1 MTVTLDGASLTIDK
15 VTRIAEKGEKAAIAK
30 SSLRRMDRFRKLLD
44 EKTSSGEVIY
54 GVNTGFGSLSDKVVP
69 KKDARKLQLNLVRSH
84 TIGVGEPMPDDV
96 VRAAM
101 VIRLNSLLRGNSA
114 VRPAVAELIVGMLN
128 ANVTPIV
135 PSFGSL
141 GASGDLVPSAHL
153 ALTMV
158 GEGKARRKG
167 KVLNSRAALRS
178 ARLRPLEL
186 DSKEGLSL
194 INGTQFTTAFA
205 CLVVH
210 RAGLLLRTAN
220 GAVALT
226 SEVLEACA
234 ESFDKRLVGLRK
246 VGGQQEV
253 AGEITTMLKGSRRI
267 RKQPVP
273 QDPYSIRC
281 APQVHGSTWEAL
293 RFARSLVEAELNSVT
308 DNPVLTSE
316 GDILHGGNF
325 HAQPIAMALDLLSVA
340 VAYLGGISLARTHL
354 LLSRSPSSRK
364 FLAAEPGLQSGLMIA
379 EYTASALAGENA
391 KEVYPLS
398 TYPANVSAGIEDHA
412 SYGVNCGLK
421 AAKVVANVAR
431 ILAIELVCGSN
442 YSKPFDGE
450 LSPSGRRTCR
460 FVRET
465 SPPLTG
471 DRPLSDEIETLA
483 ARLLKTPVS

>member
-1 MTVTLDGASLTIDK
+1 M
-15 VTRIAEKGEKAAIAK
+15 
-30 SSLRRMDRFRKLLD
+30 
-44 EKTSSGEVIY
+44 
-54 GVNTGFGSLSDKVVP
+54 
-69 KKDARKLQLNLVRSH
+69 
-84 TIGVGEPMPDDV
+84 
-96 VRAAM
+96 
-101 VIRLNSLLRGNSA
+101 
-114 VRPAVAELIVGMLN
+114 
-128 ANVTPIV
+128 
-135 PSFGSL
+135 
-141 GASGDLVPSAHL
+141 
-153 ALTMV
+153 
-158 GEGKARRKG
+158 
-167 KVLNSRAALRS
+167 
-178 ARLRPLEL
+178 
-186 DSKEGLSL
+186 
-194 INGTQFTTAFA
+194 
-205 CLVVH
+205 
-210 RAGLLLRTAN
+210 
-220 GAVALT
+220 
-226 SEVLEACA
+226 
-234 ESFDKRLVGLRK
+234 
-246 VGGQQEV
+246 
-253 AGEITTMLKGSRRI
+253 
-267 RKQPVP
+267 
-273 QDPYSIRC
+273 
-281 APQVHGSTWEAL
+281 EAL
-293 RFARSLVEAELNSVT
+293 RFTRSLVEAELNSVT

-421 AAKVVANVAR
+421 AAKVAANVAR

-442 YSKPFDGE
+442 YSKPFDSE
-450 LSPSGRRTCR
+450 LSPSGRKTCR